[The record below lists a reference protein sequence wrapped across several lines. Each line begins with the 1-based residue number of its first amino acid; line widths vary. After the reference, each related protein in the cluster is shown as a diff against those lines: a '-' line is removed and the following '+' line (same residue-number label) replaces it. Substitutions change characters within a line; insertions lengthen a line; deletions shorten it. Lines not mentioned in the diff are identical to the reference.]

1 MKFNPANEVSYRA
14 RLAARY
20 LEEAEDALRRRDYRG
35 AVASSQ
41 LSTENSAKAVIAL
54 FSIPSW
60 SHDPSHELLE
70 VLHMLPENMRRLA
83 EELAEI
89 ARQLAPEHGRT
100 TYGEPVKRLTP
111 WDIYDEESAS
121 EALSK
126 ATRAQEI
133 MNMILSKMRT

>member
-1 MKFNPANEVSYRA
+1 MRFNPAGEVSYRVK
-14 RLAARY
+14 LATRY
-20 LEEAEDALRRRDYRG
+20 LEEAEEAFRRRDYRG

-41 LSTENSAKAVIAL
+41 LSAESSAKAVIAL
-54 FSIPSW
+54 FRVPSW

-70 VLHMLPENMRRLA
+70 VLGMLPADLRKPA

-89 ARQLAPEHGRT
+89 ARQLAPEHGRA
-100 TYGEPVKRLTP
+100 TYGEPLRGLTP

-126 ATRAQEI
+126 AKKAQEI
-133 MNMILSKMRT
+133 MNMLLSRMGA